1 MFQISTT
8 EIMKLQIDKELLR
21 EIRDKIAGDPAMQDT
36 ITKYQNGKWKDTKV
50 ALGLCQMQEG
60 LPTHKGLLRIPDDDQ
75 LQLKLLHNHHDSP
88 VAGHPG

>member
-21 EIRDKIAGDPAMQDT
+21 EIRGKIAGDPVMQDT
-36 ITKYQNGKWKDTKV
+36 ITKYQNGEWKDTKV

-60 LPTHKGLLRIPDDDQ
+60 LLTHKGLLQIPDDDQ
-75 LQLKLLHNHHDSP
+75 LRLKLLHNHYDSL